1 MQLEIMSMKFRLP
14 YCLIF
19 LLIVIL
25 SGCSFTQQS
34 VHTAIAPTAV
44 DSFLST
50 PTLEKNMGTTSS
62 EAFATPNLRAP
73 ETKTPM
79 STLSPAE
86 RAEFIKELLVS
97 NGECKLP
104 CFWGVFPGTTD
115 WNDAR
120 NFLRTFGEVRE
131 GDHYSVTIRDPD
143 DVRDSLI
150 EFRVE
155 EGIVTE
161 INAGSSVTG
170 NFTIDKVLN
179 EYGKPERI
187 YLLTFKNSPSSITP
201 AFSVLDYQ
209 NQGVLVEY
217 EFVSNK
223 INDTEF
229 SICTEPTGPNLWLR
243 SPGQM
248 ITDQDINHLVLG
260 AEPAYSLR
268 KIDNVTDITIEEFHN
283 EFKGSPACF
292 ITQINIWP

>member
-1 MQLEIMSMKFRLP
+1 MHLENTSMKLRSSC
-14 YCLIF
+14 CLLF

-44 DSFLST
+44 DTSLST
-50 PTLEKNMGTTSS
+50 PTLEKNIGATST
-62 EAFATPNLRAP
+62 EAFATPNLHAP
-73 ETKTPM
+73 ETKTPI

-115 WNDAR
+115 WTDAR
-120 NFLRTFGEVRE
+120 NFLRTFGEVKE
-131 GDHYSVTIRDPD
+131 GKYYSVTIRDPD
-143 DVRDSLI
+143 GVRDSLI
-150 EFRVE
+150 EFKVE

-161 INAGSSVTG
+161 INAGPSVTG

-201 AFSVLDYQ
+201 AFLVLDYQ

-229 SICTEPTGPNLWLR
+229 SICTEPTSPNLWLR
-243 SPGQM
+243 SSEQM

-268 KIDNVTDITIEEFHN
+268 RIDDVTDSTIEEFYN
-283 EFKGSPACF
+283 EFKGSPACLS
-292 ITQINIWP
+292 TQIDIWP